1 MKGYVPQ
8 GLGKPIGYLFA
19 LSPLHVPPG
28 HVVLGRG
35 TCEPKAALETASC
48 SERPLPICLPNELS
62 IWHPILRVT
71 KGRASLHLGRCHE
84 ALRCARLPGH
94 PSMHAGTSQCA
105 SDFMTRKP
113 AQTWEEGVRGLSL
126 RLGSQGMLLWEMR
139 WSLLPVPT
147 ADSVTSFPASGRDFL
162 DFKGCFL
169 LFRRAFMPISG
180 WAVRNSWG

>member
-113 AQTWEEGVRGLSL
+113 AQTWEEGGKGPQPPPRQPGDASLGNEMEPPSCAHSGLCHQLSSFRQRLFRLQRVLFVIQTCVYAHL
-126 RLGSQGMLLWEMR
+126 RLGRQ
-139 WSLLPVPT
+139 
-147 ADSVTSFPASGRDFL
+147 
-162 DFKGCFL
+162 K
-169 LFRRAFMPISG
+169 
-180 WAVRNSWG
+180 